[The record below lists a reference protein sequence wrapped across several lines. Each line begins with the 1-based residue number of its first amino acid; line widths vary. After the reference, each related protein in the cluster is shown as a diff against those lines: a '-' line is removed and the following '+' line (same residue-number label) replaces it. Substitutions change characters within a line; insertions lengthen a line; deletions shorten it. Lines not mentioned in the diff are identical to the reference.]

1 MAELSDLN
9 ELRSMPIF
17 REFSEQELYQLLKLA
32 FEKKY
37 PKDSTLFIEGMS
49 GEVLYIIKKGQVDIC
64 KKTAS
69 GGELVIASLGR
80 GEFLGELS
88 LLDDAKRSATA
99 RVSQDSELIVITK
112 KVFQEM
118 LKGDPVITVK
128 LLLHFLRINAQRLR
142 NTDKRFEAQ

>member
-9 ELRSMPIF
+9 QLRLMPIF
-17 REFSEQELYQLLKLA
+17 QDFSEQELYQLLKLA

-49 GEVLYIIKKGQVDIC
+49 GEVLYIIKSGKVDIC
-64 KKTAS
+64 KKATS
-69 GGELVIASLGR
+69 GEVVIASLGR

-99 RVSQDSELIVITK
+99 RVSEDAELIVITK

-128 LLLHFLRINAQRLR
+128 LLLHFLKINAQRLR
-142 NTDKRFEAQ
+142 NTDKRFEGL